1 MEQGKLEKEFLCQL
15 LSSSEAMIRAQSA
28 NVSSEWFTYAEENE
42 DRSYTQVLFLLAE
55 EYFKESDGLLLTLKN
70 LGEKA
75 AKHGLKESV
84 KRKLFALFGEV
95 KEIDTDEND
104 FHLLLTELKERL
116 MMRMYGSAITKAHET
131 MTESGVVDAR
141 TILREHLDRMDEVDN
156 EGYLGI
162 TEINIAESSEFFKE
176 EIKRKREM
184 GDDEGIFCG
193 MHEIDDITQG
203 WRPGQFVVTVARSS
217 GGKSILL
224 LNWSAHAHL
233 AQGKNVLYFSLEM
246 PAWQCYLRHL
256 SYLTR
261 PSNEAIEDGITHK
274 QLKSAKITD
283 AQIDGIAD
291 KLQKLSGGA
300 YFLYADIMAE
310 PTAAAIERKIRM
322 VTREMGRPD
331 LIVVDY
337 VGKMTSNDVRR
348 NAALWERSAH
358 AGVELDRIAKK
369 YQIAILTAAQLS
381 KSSIGE
387 HRKQKQEGKSA
398 LVSMDQDMVAGSH
411 QLVSDASYVFGFDSN
426 REASTMTFFSL
437 KMREGGWLVPFQAKV
452 KPEYNYI
459 CDPTHAEILDFRET
473 NGLFTGL
480 ASPDAAAAGANS
492 DYSAEPY
499 VKRNDDNTITVGAPG
514 GKQDF
519 TEDDLIFPFGDDE
532 I

>member
-1 MEQGKLEKEFLCQL
+1 MEQGRLEKEFLCHL
-15 LSSSEAMIRAQSA
+15 LSNSEAMIRAQSA
-28 NVSSEWFTYAEENE
+28 NISADWFTFSEENE
-42 DRSYTQVLFLLAE
+42 ERSYTQVLFKLFE
-55 EYFKESDGLLLTLKN
+55 EYFEESDGLLLTLKN

-75 AKHGLKESV
+75 AKHGLKENV
-84 KRKLFALFGEV
+84 KRKLLTLFGEIT
-95 KEIDTDEND
+95 EIESDEND
-104 FHLLLTELKERL
+104 FHMILTELKERL
-116 MMRMYGSAITKAHET
+116 MIRMYGGAITQAHAAMVET
-131 MTESGVVDAR
+131 GVSDAR
-141 TILREHLDRMDEVDN
+141 TVLREQLDKMDEIEN
-156 EGYLGI
+156 EGYSGV
-162 TEINIAESSEFFKE
+162 TEINVADSSDFFQT
-176 EIKRKREM
+176 EIKRKREL

-193 MHEIDDITQG
+193 LSEIDEITQG

-261 PSNEAIEDGITHK
+261 PTHESSSDGITHK

-283 AQIDGIAD
+283 VQIDGIAD
-291 KLQKLSGGA
+291 KLKELSGGA

-310 PTAAAIERKIRM
+310 PTASAIERKIRM

-337 VGKMTSNDVRR
+337 VGKMSSNDVRR

-369 YQIAILTAAQLS
+369 YQIAVLTAAQLS

-387 HRKQKQEGKSA
+387 HRKQKQDGKSG

-437 KMREGGWLVPFQAKV
+437 KMREGGWLVPFQTRV
-452 KPEYNYI
+452 KSEYNYI
-459 CDPTHAEILDFRET
+459 QDPTKAEILDFRET

-480 ASPDAAAAGANS
+480 ASPDAAAAGENS
-492 DYSAEPY
+492 DYSPEPY

-519 TEDDLIFPFGDDE
+519 TEEDLIFPFGDDD